1 MLAAPAPTVSF
12 KLTMA
17 EATELLAI
25 NFIIDEPVPL
35 DAHINI
41 KSLML
46 AYIVPNGLAPHT
58 CIVYPSHEYCPAI
71 FRHNVKALLIPC
83 SLMVDDLQSYSF
95 QYIFI
100 EIASLIL
107 FMS

>member
-17 EATELLAI
+17 EATELLTI
-25 NFIIDEPVPL
+25 NFITDEPVTL
-35 DAHINI
+35 DAHINV

-58 CIVYPSHEYCPAI
+58 RIVYPSHEYCPAKLPI
-71 FRHNVKALLIPC
+71 QAQC
-83 SLMVDDLQSYSF
+83 QSS
-95 QYIFI
+95 
-100 EIASLIL
+100 SHPL
-107 FMS
+107 FPDGG